1 MYACVHNVGVMWLM
15 KHSPVSLLH
24 NAVMHC
30 VCHSWQLL
38 ALSHVLDKH
47 FMAHVVSFYCLWHHP
62 KVAVLLKMW
71 RNNELVNEWMRCVF
85 YHTYEGGLKLLGGQK
100 TIWFRLLFFFITLRK
115 VVARRGRSLPRKN
128 NSAAQFWI
136 ECQNSEKKKQILKK
150 SLSIISPL
158 KTWTLSIDRS
168 IDNHFH
174 ERVNIVCINT

>member
-1 MYACVHNVGVMWLM
+1 MDNYSQSTTSESNFYRSIVSNFSSIYSTHSSLHVYLFYVLHVCMCACVHNVGVMWLM

-24 NAVMHC
+24 NAVLHC

-85 YHTYEGGLKLLGGQK
+85 YHTYKGGLKLLGGQK
-100 TIWFRLLFFFITLRK
+100 TIWFRLFFF
-115 VVARRGRSLPRKN
+115 
-128 NSAAQFWI
+128 FH
-136 ECQNSEKKKQILKK
+136 NSEK
-150 SLSIISPL
+150 SRSSP
-158 KTWTLSIDRS
+158 WS
-168 IDNHFH
+168 
-174 ERVNIVCINT
+174 